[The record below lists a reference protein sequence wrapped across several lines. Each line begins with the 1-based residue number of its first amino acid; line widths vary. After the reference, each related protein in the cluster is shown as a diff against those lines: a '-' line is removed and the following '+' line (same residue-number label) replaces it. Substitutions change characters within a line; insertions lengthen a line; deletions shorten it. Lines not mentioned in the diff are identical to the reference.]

1 MGSLRQN
8 IIGRLQRRLEQQG
21 QPRLQMTLLVA
32 LTAGA
37 GFLCSV
43 ALLHA
48 GLAALWLRYLVSV
61 GAAYL
66 AFLSLLWLWL
76 RISAPSYIDARDL
89 TGLARGDQSWDDH
102 WREARP
108 RGGPSLAD
116 LVGIEIELALPL
128 LVLVFVCTLL
138 IACCYIVYGAPL
150 LFAELMLDG
159 VLAATLYQRLRTL
172 DARHWLE
179 TALRHTWPTFLLAA
193 VIMVVAGYAMEQ
205 YLPGVRS
212 IGEVMHRLLA

>member
-1 MGSLRQN
+1 MASFRQN
-8 IIGRLQRRLEQQG
+8 IVGRLQRRLEQDG

-32 LTAGA
+32 LTGGV

-48 GLAALWLRYLVSV
+48 GLDELWLRYLLSV

-66 AFLSLLWLWL
+66 AFLSLLWLWM

-89 TGLARGDQSWDDH
+89 RGLTSVDQSWDDH
-102 WREARP
+102 WTESSPQR
-108 RGGPSLAD
+108 GPSLTD
-116 LVGIEIELALPL
+116 VVGVELELALPL
-128 LVLVFVCTLL
+128 LVIVFLGTLL

-193 VIMVVAGYAMEQ
+193 VIMVVAGLAMTQ
-205 YLPGVRS
+205 YLPSARS
-212 IGEVMHRLLA
+212 IGEVLRQLLA